1 MGNAFF
7 VFLVW
12 GLLCSMVKGFCFLL
26 AGRTGIIKIW
36 NAVLR
41 FVRKIKAYGERLF
54 CFFSLGLALFWGK
67 RLLFALFK
75 SKGGFALFCSLGDG
89 IAVKC

>member
-12 GLLCSMVKGFCFLL
+12 GLLCSMVKEFCFLL

-41 FVRKIKAYGERLF
+41 FVR
-54 CFFSLGLALFWGK
+54 
-67 RLLFALFK
+67 
-75 SKGGFALFCSLGDG
+75 GFALFCSLGDG